1 MAKLL
6 NRMLNLVGWETEDE
20 EEELQDDIVEEKY
33 QPPQYLQT
41 FTKKSQNSKVVNIHS
56 NNQFKVIIMQPET
69 FDDAREVCDQLKNKK
84 PVVVNLESLT
94 KETAQRVIDFL
105 SGSVYALDG
114 DIQRVSTGIY
124 MIAPSNVDIMSNFRE
139 DIRNRATFPWMK

>member
-41 FTKKSQNSKVVNIHS
+41 FTKITEQQSSQYPF
-56 NNQFKVIIMQPET
+56 QQPVQGYYH
-69 FDDAREVCDQLKNKK
+69 A
-84 PVVVNLESLT
+84 
-94 KETAQRVIDFL
+94 A
-105 SGSVYALDG
+105 
-114 DIQRVSTGIY
+114 
-124 MIAPSNVDIMSNFRE
+124 
-139 DIRNRATFPWMK
+139 